1 MSTAIYS
8 KKLHTH
14 YFYPER
20 DINSSGPGV
29 SGLILYPNGEYKW
42 LNAQP
47 YQVTNVLMFDGPIVT
62 KLRELVV
69 KQDKVII
76 LPFGD
81 EECFYLQPWW
91 SIATD
96 NIPNNDRTWVRPEPI
111 IDTKKYETYKE
122 IFGNNFIVLTVCLYK
137 GIASYPEVRLI
148 PWSDEIY
155 KFGPYKNMLAR
166 DILPEIKYKDKLDK
180 VVWRG
185 GGFTHHIN
193 CGQPRVK
200 IENIL
205 KNYSW
210 ANGAH
215 NDGGWNGGGNM
226 FLSNKEQS
234 QYKVIIIVD
243 GSSYPSSV
251 DWCWLT
257 NSVIINISN
266 WITCAVINMTPW
278 KDYIPVKMDLSDL
291 VENIEWVFNN
301 PEEAEKIALQG
312 KETYI
317 KYTSR
322 EELDKVLRG
331 ISPLNPLSG

>member
-1 MSTAIYS
+1 MSTTIYS

-29 SGLILYPNGEYKW
+29 SGLILYPNGEHKW

-47 YQVTNVLMFDGPIVT
+47 YQATNVLMFDGPIVT

-122 IFGNNFIVLTVCLYK
+122 IFGNNFIILTVCLYK

-193 CGQPRVK
+193 CNQPRIK

-210 ANGAH
+210 ANVK
-215 NDGGWNGGGNM
+215 NIDSDRNN
-226 FLSNKEQS
+226 FLSIKEQS
-234 QYKVIIIVD
+234 KYKIILLID
-243 GSSYPSSV
+243 GAGSSTSEKWVFLYGSV
-251 DWCWLT
+251 
-257 NSVIINISN
+257 VIRISE
-266 WITCAVINMTPW
+266 WESCIIQKMTPW